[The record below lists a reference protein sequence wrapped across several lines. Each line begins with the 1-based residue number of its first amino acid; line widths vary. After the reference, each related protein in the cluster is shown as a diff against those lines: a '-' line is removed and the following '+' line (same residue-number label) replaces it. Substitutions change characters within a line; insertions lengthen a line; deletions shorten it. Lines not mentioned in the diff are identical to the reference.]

1 MDKKDLSGQFQ
12 VTLQFRI
19 NRDEMLR
26 NVTTY
31 NVRSWPF
38 LWQLYVTLRRVEEG
52 KEVWIDRLEIQTIK
66 NQLHLSSSSPHKKE
80 DCDREDATLRHMA
93 PFFGNKGRSF
103 CQRKKSFRCSV
114 REKKIEL
121 RPSFWSDAYVIIWY
135 REVNHGIWRELLLGK
150 PLSGLIYSWMRFKL
164 NIG

>member
-26 NVTTY
+26 NATTY

-52 KEVWIDRLEIQTIK
+52 REEVWIDRLEIQTIK
-66 NQLHLSSSSPHKKE
+66 NQLHLSSSSHKKE
-80 DCDREDATLRHMA
+80 DCDREEDATLRHMA
-93 PFFGNKGRSF
+93 PFFGNKGRPF
-103 CQRKKSFRCSV
+103 CQRKKKSFRCSE
-114 REKKIEL
+114 REGKKSNWGL
-121 RPSFWSDAYVIIWY
+121 HSDQMLK
-135 REVNHGIWRELLLGK
+135 NQGIWRVGK
-150 PLSGLIYSWMRFKL
+150 PLLGSNLIL
-164 NIG
+164 NGIQN

>member
-26 NVTTY
+26 NATTY

-52 KEVWIDRLEIQTIK
+52 KEEVWIDRLEIQTIK
-66 NQLHLSSSSPHKKE
+66 NQLHLSSSSSHKKKKIAIE
-80 DCDREDATLRHMA
+80 KKMRPCDIWPLFSATKADL
-93 PFFGNKGRSF
+93 FVSGKKVFSLFGAW
-103 CQRKKSFRCSV
+103 RKKSNWG
-114 REKKIEL
+114 L
-121 RPSFWSDAYVIIWY
+121 HSDQMLK
-135 REVNHGIWRELLLGK
+135 NQGIWRVGK
-150 PLSGLIYSWMRFKL
+150 PLLGSNLIL
-164 NIG
+164 NGIQN

>member
-26 NVTTY
+26 NATTY

-52 KEVWIDRLEIQTIK
+52 KEEVWIDRLEIQTIK
-66 NQLHLSSSSPHKKE
+66 NQLHLSSSSSHKKE
-80 DCDREDATLRHMA
+80 DCDREEDATLRHMA
-93 PFFGNKGRSF
+93 PFFGNKGRPF
-103 CQRKKSFRCSV
+103 CQRKKSLFVVRSV
-114 REKKIEL
+114 KKKKSNCGGL
-121 RPSFWSDAYVIIWY
+121 HSDQM
-135 REVNHGIWRELLLGK
+135 RKNQGIWWVGK
-150 PLSGLIYSWMRFKL
+150 PLLGSNLIL
-164 NIG
+164 NGIQN